1 MSSTTMLT
9 STLRMTRNLRKSQSG
24 LRALTISAL
33 KSRTCLSYSL
43 AIGHAHSRYS
53 RDAAIIKG
61 YPRNL
66 PSVVRR
72 EDTSRKEARERRKQ
86 KKEEELA
93 KKREEVKRLKGLKM
107 KDLRAKLER
116 IRREG
121 GKNIDETKGEPLLN
135 NNDDT
140 CYNATYCSFVYIAL
154 QDLDLEA
161 EWDPQTHDQHMYDLY
176 GNDDADPE
184 DKPNWDDDIDI
195 EDIVPDTEDQ
205 VMSNKKKKSKRKK
218 DKAPFEEI
226 EGVDVDAMDA
236 DIQRGS
242 DEEEWD
248 GTEEMRKRKLDEYMD
263 EIYGLDFNDM
273 VSTPVCF
280 RCREQMQIFHRSE
293 TCPLDSSTLPCN
305 PSRLR

>member
-1 MSSTTMLT
+1 MSSTTMPT
-9 STLRMTRNLRKSQSG
+9 SMLKMTKNLRKSQSG
-24 LRALTISAL
+24 LRALTISAS
-33 KSRTCLSYSL
+33 KSRTCLLYSL
-43 AIGHAHSRYS
+43 TIGHAHSLS
-53 RDAAIIKG
+53 PRDAAVIKG

-72 EDTSRKEARERRKQ
+72 EDTSRKEARERRKRR
-86 KKEEELA
+86 KEEELA

-116 IRREG
+116 IGREG
-121 GKNIDETKGEPLLN
+121 GKNIDETKGGPLLN
-135 NNDDT
+135 N
-140 CYNATYCSFVYIAL
+140 ATSFLMLPVVRLCTIAL
-154 QDLDLEA
+154 QDLDLEGD
-161 EWDPQTHDQHMYDLY
+161 WDPESHDQQMADLY
-176 GNDDADPE
+176 GNDDPYVD
-184 DKPNWDDDIDI
+184 DKPQWDDDIDI
-195 EDIVPDTEDQ
+195 GDIMSDTTEDQ
-205 VMSNKKKKSKRKK
+205 VMSNKKKKKKKK
-218 DKAPFEEI
+218 DKAPVEED

-236 DIQRGS
+236 DVQRGT

-280 RCREQMQIFHRSE
+280 CCEEQMQIFHRSE

-305 PSRLR
+305 LSRLR